1 MNTKIVTT
9 QKMKFCIKDFFNK
22 CDQILSCS
30 HLLKIS
36 LMENFIFL
44 RSVSRLNERKKIL
57 LILSCIEL
65 PLLESR
71 LKKKFPVKKSV

>member
-9 QKMKFCIKDFFNK
+9 QKMKFSFKNFFGK

-30 HLLKIS
+30 HLLKIF

-44 RSVSRLNERKKIL
+44 RSVSTLNNKKKL

-65 PLLESR
+65 PLMESR
-71 LKKKFPVKKSV
+71 LKKKFPVKKSR